1 MEKNKKKLLKCRN
14 KFDDNNSTNE
24 NNSNQ
29 EQPTK
34 SPKSCNDDNDDVKKV
49 EEIIVCPGSDEE
61 ANDDDDDDKN
71 GHFNHRS
78 QEQQQQRPQFR
89 SSLERGI
96 IPDAKTIYEL
106 KKRRQK
112 MALTADFIPLENESG
127 NRQVRDSDDDKS
139 ENDDDDLLP
148 NSDCDD
154 HDDDDDKDR
163 IQFGNVDYESKDKEK
178 FRECFRVAQEQ
189 QQQQQKNENQKQ
201 KQNNDSSSSGDDDDH
216 DDDADNNENE
226 ESEEEE
232 DEMDKWEREQIRKA
246 VRMPN
251 IYHLARSEMNNK
263 FLTTMDDKTLLNKL
277 QVIHDNHSIV
287 PIEIDQMD
295 YRSYGNNI
303 PSYIV
308 DLSTDN
314 NNDNDDLNFDSF
326 TDRIHSMRKQI
337 ETTIDENQQLLN
349 RIMMDLKLSKN
360 DIEKYNII
368 DVVEMTDEYNLYRNL
383 YDYIR
388 NLFDCINDKM
398 IELEKNEHGIM
409 NVYCNYAEH
418 QLNEHRTNIQDQNSI
433 SLYLIMNH
441 KTLCQQYSSYDN
453 NNQLT
458 SVLDVYHFDDNDQI
472 KRNRC
477 YKRLEN
483 LKKKKTNED
492 DDENPER
499 KSLDEELK
507 SFRLELDKLFDDTDD
522 DFASINGICKQF
534 QKWKLKN
541 IQTYKESFIMEF
553 LPKFLAYYLRYDFAL
568 WNIFL
573 DPKSNNIDLINMDA
587 IQELIRY
594 CYSNKQDELIDLNVI
609 PILIDQVIIMKLIEM
624 IEKDIWNPLSIK
636 QTDCFVRFLR
646 LTITNFPTLVDIS
659 ENFSKLLQTIVKRME
674 KTIENDIFIPQMIPM
689 EFFNDND
696 DDDPNVKSYY
706 ENLVI
711 EYIIEFFHHQYM
723 ETIQLMKNILSFR
736 NIISEQILFEFVMEK
751 LCFRYILTSIQRL
764 AVDNNLKKTLE
775 FLNNLIMIIP
785 NEWLKKS
792 SNFNTFIQ
800 QLFERSKSN
809 PKCTNE
815 IRQKFQSLLYQ
826 INR

>member
-34 SPKSCNDDNDDVKKV
+34 SPKSSNDDNDDVKKV

-61 ANDDDDDDKN
+61 ANDDDDDDDKN

-78 QEQQQQRPQFR
+78 QEQQQQQRPQFR

-127 NRQVRDSDDDKS
+127 NRQVHESDEDKS

-154 HDDDDDKDR
+154 DHDDDDKDR

-178 FRECFRVAQEQ
+178 FRECFRVAQQ

-201 KQNNDSSSSGDDDDH
+201 NNDSKYSSSSGDDDDH
-216 DDDADNNENE
+216 DNDNIENE

-263 FLTTMDDKTLLNKL
+263 FLTTMDDKTLINKL

-308 DLSTDN
+308 DQSTDN
-314 NNDNDDLNFDSF
+314 NNDDLNFDSF

-398 IELEKNEHGIM
+398 IE
-409 NVYCNYAEH
+409 
-418 QLNEHRTNIQDQNSI
+418 
-433 SLYLIMNH
+433 
-441 KTLCQQYSSYDN
+441 
-453 NNQLT
+453 
-458 SVLDVYHFDDNDQI
+458 
-472 KRNRC
+472 
-477 YKRLEN
+477 
-483 LKKKKTNED
+483 
-492 DDENPER
+492 
-499 KSLDEELK
+499 
-507 SFRLELDKLFDDTDD
+507 
-522 DFASINGICKQF
+522 
-534 QKWKLKN
+534 
-541 IQTYKESFIMEF
+541 
-553 LPKFLAYYLRYDFAL
+553 
-568 WNIFL
+568 
-573 DPKSNNIDLINMDA
+573 
-587 IQELIRY
+587 
-594 CYSNKQDELIDLNVI
+594 
-609 PILIDQVIIMKLIEM
+609 
-624 IEKDIWNPLSIK
+624 
-636 QTDCFVRFLR
+636 
-646 LTITNFPTLVDIS
+646 
-659 ENFSKLLQTIVKRME
+659 
-674 KTIENDIFIPQMIPM
+674 
-689 EFFNDND
+689 
-696 DDDPNVKSYY
+696 
-706 ENLVI
+706 
-711 EYIIEFFHHQYM
+711 
-723 ETIQLMKNILSFR
+723 
-736 NIISEQILFEFVMEK
+736 
-751 LCFRYILTSIQRL
+751 
-764 AVDNNLKKTLE
+764 
-775 FLNNLIMIIP
+775 
-785 NEWLKKS
+785 
-792 SNFNTFIQ
+792 
-800 QLFERSKSN
+800 
-809 PKCTNE
+809 
-815 IRQKFQSLLYQ
+815 
-826 INR
+826 